1 MSRGGM
7 PGWRTAR
14 GGVTLPPA
22 APQPI
27 FLPKPDVAGPDGTWT
42 IREVWAR
49 TRWSLLLVGLLGYI
63 FVATTQ
69 RIAVGDIMIGAA
81 LLGLALE
88 GRLRLPRLLVWFG
101 AFVFW
106 GVISAVAGGHIGV
119 ATDPLIELAKVW
131 VITLLV
137 VNALTTRPRQQVFIL
152 FSAFCF
158 ALYPARGTLLN
169 YVAGETVFGRAIWN
183 GIYKN
188 PNDLATLTLLQFSM
202 VASLLVGGA
211 RGWARRAA
219 LAGVLVLPLIVL
231 LTQSRGALIALAV
244 TLVVGFW
251 RQRRHIKPRHALAL
265 LCLGGLLAALAP
277 KGVWERLGGLRHATD
292 EQGIEAMDAEGSARG
307 RWEIWKIAV
316 RIIGSSPISGVGYGA
331 YGVAHSELAFKLD
344 VEGGAQGQRDT
355 HSTLLKV
362 TAETGIVG
370 LALFIGIVGSVVV
383 FAERV
388 RRRARRTLPTAAR
401 QLLFLE
407 LGILA
412 FHIAGIWGSYANI
425 SFTYLHLALVWTFA
439 ESCRQQLVADGG
451 LARMRE
457 RGSVVPRPGS

>member
-1 MSRGGM
+1 
-7 PGWRTAR
+7 
-14 GGVTLPPA
+14 
-22 APQPI
+22 
-27 FLPKPDVAGPDGTWT
+27 
-42 IREVWAR
+42 
-49 TRWSLLLVGLLGYI
+49 
-63 FVATTQ
+63 
-69 RIAVGDIMIGAA
+69 
-81 LLGLALE
+81 
-88 GRLRLPRLLVWFG
+88 
-101 AFVFW
+101 
-106 GVISAVAGGHIGV
+106 
-119 ATDPLIELAKVW
+119 
-131 VITLLV
+131 
-137 VNALTTRPRQQVFIL
+137 
-152 FSAFCF
+152 
-158 ALYPARGTLLN
+158 
-169 YVAGETVFGRAIWN
+169 
-183 GIYKN
+183 
-188 PNDLATLTLLQFSM
+188 
-202 VASLLVGGA
+202 
-211 RGWARRAA
+211 
-219 LAGVLVLPLIVL
+219 VLVLPLIVL